1 MKVGDLVKTTRE
13 SVGVPRGTIGLIIGT
28 RKLKWTDRPT
38 FDIDIF
44 EADRY
49 GIRKYVYFVDDLE
62 VVSESR

>member
-13 SVGVPRGTIGLIIGT
+13 SVGVPEGTIGLIVGT
-28 RKLKWTDRPT
+28 RELKWTDRPT

-44 EADRY
+44 ESDQY

-62 VVSESR
+62 VLSESR

>member
-44 EADRY
+44 EADQY
-49 GIRKYVYFVDDLE
+49 GIRKYIYFVDDLE
-62 VVSESR
+62 LVSEGG

>member
-13 SVGVPRGTIGLIIGT
+13 SVGVPEGTIGLIIGT

-44 EADRY
+44 KADQY
-49 GIRKYVYFVDDLE
+49 GIRKYIYFVDDLE
-62 VVSESR
+62 LVSESR

>member
-13 SVGVPRGTIGLIIGT
+13 SVGVPEGTTGIIIGS

-44 EADRY
+44 EADQY
-49 GIRKYVYFVDDLE
+49 GIRKYIYFEEDLE
-62 VVSESR
+62 VISESR